1 MAHRINIMLDDEVWE
16 QLQAIPGG
24 ERSRFVNEVVSLE
37 LLRRRQRD
45 AWEGIQ
51 ALRQICNPAPATV
64 KTGCAKIGR
73 HTDEHR
79 RGRCLDPA

>member
-16 QLQAIPGG
+16 QFQAIPGG
-24 ERSRFVNEVVSLE
+24 ERSRFVNEVLSLE

-51 ALRQICNPAPATV
+51 ALRQTLQPSLGHSEDWV
-64 KTGCAKIGR
+64 R
-73 HTDEHR
+73 EDRDSH
-79 RGRCLDPA
+79 